1 MNVYPSVSHPA
12 EASDRSFSAF
22 MRRIHDSDA
31 PRELFHHRPISDF
44 GLTISYARCVKT
56 RIVPPRFAAAVR
68 QRDDD
73 DNDDDDDNFK
83 AQNTLIKKNQTF
95 SKRPWKF
102 VSLVKRS
109 EIRR

>member
-31 PRELFHHRPISDF
+31 PRELFHHRPISDSR
-44 GLTISYARCVKT
+44 LTISYARCVKT
-56 RIVPPRFAAAVR
+56 RIVSPRFAAAVR
-68 QRDDD
+68 QRD
-73 DNDDDDDNFK
+73 DDDDDNFK